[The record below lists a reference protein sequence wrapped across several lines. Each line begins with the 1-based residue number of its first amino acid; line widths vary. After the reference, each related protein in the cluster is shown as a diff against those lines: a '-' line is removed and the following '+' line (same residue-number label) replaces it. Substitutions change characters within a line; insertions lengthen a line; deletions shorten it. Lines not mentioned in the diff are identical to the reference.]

1 VFAYVRAGSMLV
13 ILNFSAEVVEYTL
26 PHNIKVD
33 SVIVETEDGAIE
45 IKDRVVI
52 LQAYSGALY
61 RIDT

>member
-1 VFAYVRAGSMLV
+1 MLV

-33 SVIVETEDGAIE
+33 SVIVETDGAIE
-45 IKDRVVI
+45 VEDRVVI

>member
-1 VFAYVRAGSMLV
+1 MLAV
-13 ILNFSAEVVEYTL
+13 LNFSTQVAEYTL
-26 PHNIKVD
+26 PHDIKVD

-45 IKDRVVI
+45 IEDRVVI

>member
-1 VFAYVRAGSMLV
+1 MLV

-45 IKDRVVI
+45 VKDRVVI
-52 LQAYSGALY
+52 LQAYSGALC